1 MLQGFSVTLFLVSAE
16 IATVSKL
23 LLSGR
28 ARSVCSVGK
37 PLSEDT
43 FVDDNE
49 IPFSSIQDFA
59 STLEMV
65 GSRGVKMAIFFMAVI

>member
-1 MLQGFSVTLFLVSAE
+1 MTQGFLKCVLQGFSVTLFLVGTE
-16 IATVSKL
+16 IATVSK

-43 FVDDNE
+43 FVNDNE
-49 IPFSSIQDFA
+49 IPFSSIHSFA

-65 GSRGVKMAIFFMAVI
+65 DHMV